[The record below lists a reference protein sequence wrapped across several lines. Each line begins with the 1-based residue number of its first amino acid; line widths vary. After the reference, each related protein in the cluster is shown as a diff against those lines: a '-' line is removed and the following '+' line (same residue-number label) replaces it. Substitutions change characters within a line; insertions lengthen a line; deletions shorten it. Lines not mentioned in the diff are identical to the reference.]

1 MIGRYTA
8 SLFSIAGLLAI
19 LPTLSRAASPLASA
33 TVIKESRHLVDAGKW
48 DEAGKLL
55 EEQLKKTKDAVEVAR
70 LRAELAH
77 YAADRNTYFQKNEDS
92 VREAIAVARSAV
104 QESGDKQALA
114 TLEMAE
120 GRFTYFKALDKVG
133 DWQAPTEHFDR
144 ALKTF
149 EELGDGIGL
158 AEAMFY
164 RGLVYQMQDQDK
176 PARETL
182 DKGLELTNRTGD
194 ERMRSFIVRHIA
206 YLQQKTGEIDLARTN
221 FRESLRLRQQNEMH
235 LFVPFAL
242 LVLAELELDQKNTA
256 EAIKLTEEA
265 IPLSKSGNSPRAL
278 YSGQLLLA
286 KLYSEMGRTAEA
298 KNLGEQSRDG
308 AKAFGDLD
316 ASKEAEDF
324 LQKHQ
329 G

>member
-8 SLFSIAGLLAI
+8 SLFSIAGLLAM
-19 LPTLSRAASPLASA
+19 LPTLSTAVSPLASA
-33 TVIKESRHLVDAGKW
+33 VVMKESRHLVDAGKW

-55 EEQLKKTKDAVEVAR
+55 EEHLKKTKDAVEVAR

-77 YAADRNTYFQKNEDS
+77 YAADRNIYFQKNEDS

-104 QESGDKQALA
+104 QESGDKQASA
-114 TLEMAE
+114 TLDMAE
-120 GRFTYFKALDKVG
+120 GRFTYFRALDKVG
-133 DWQAPTEHFDR
+133 DWLAPTEHFDQ
-144 ALKTF
+144 ALKAF

-176 PARETL
+176 PARETF
-182 DKGLELTNRTGD
+182 DKGLELTSRTGD
-194 ERMRSFIVRHIA
+194 ERVRSFIVRHIA
-206 YLQQKTGEIDLARTN
+206 YLQQKAGEVDLARTN
-221 FRESLRLRQQNEMH
+221 FRESLRLRQQNQMH

-286 KLYSEMGRTAEA
+286 KLYSEVGKTAEA

-308 AKAFGDLD
+308 AKAFGDLE

-329 G
+329 S

>member
-1 MIGRYTA
+1 MIGRYATCLLSIA
-8 SLFSIAGLLAI
+8 SLLIALPIVSPAGSPIAAPIAI
-19 LPTLSRAASPLASA
+19 KQSR
-33 TVIKESRHLVDAGKW
+33 ELVDSGKW

-55 EEQLKKTKDAVEVAR
+55 EEQLKKTKDAAEVAR

-120 GRFTYFKALDKVG
+120 GRFTYFRALDKVG

-149 EELGDGIGL
+149 EGLGDDIGL
-158 AEAMFY
+158 AEGMFY
-164 RGLVYQMQDQDK
+164 RGLVYQMQDQDQ
-176 PARETL
+176 PARETF

-206 YLQQKTGEIDLARTN
+206 YLQQKAGEIDLARTN
-221 FRESLRLRQQNEMH
+221 FRESLRLRQQNQMH

-242 LVLAELELDQKNTA
+242 LVLAELELDQKNTV

-286 KLYSEMGRTAEA
+286 KLYSEVGRTAEA
-298 KNLGEQSRDG
+298 KSLGEQSRDG
-308 AKAFGDLD
+308 AKAFGDLE